1 MCIRDSIRAALALV
15 RTPMERPEPLFSMS
29 DMMTCGL
36 TGRQDAVV
44 RRACLGRRL
53 GIGFAN
59 AKTFLRRLN
68 TYGITR
74 DEFESAMEEL
84 S

>member
-1 MCIRDSIRAALALV
+1 
-15 RTPMERPEPLFSMS
+15 
-29 DMMTCGL
+29 MTCGL
-36 TGRQDAVV
+36 TGTQDAAV
-44 RRACLGRRL
+44 RRAFLGRRL